1 MEVKLYSKIVII
13 LLFNIFCTQPKLHSQ
28 VPDRDTIIQLI
39 EQNKLECYD
48 FENYY
53 NSQCLE
59 RWVEVFLRI
68 QNNFFNPDSALV
80 QYFAGNKDY
89 IFYTSS
95 NQTLYTDQ
103 EEYYDAFYLKK
114 YFYNDYLLSSTFKDS
129 SYNARLD
136 FALSHNKKWWLKN
149 LARQLTIQEIVN
161 LFIYRG
167 EKSTILLDIVNNR
180 DTNDWLLFYSSVI
193 SLLRS
198 QVPTYGTFIS
208 LITEKKNSQLDS
220 IFIIEKSYFENNRD
234 TTNSLHNFI
243 WDHKFTRNAIV
254 RDSIKNAEWERKK
267 AIRNDS
273 IREAMLKEQLEPPT
287 EEEYLATLD
296 STKKVQYFASRDTT
310 LWYDGSIFTGD
321 DGTNFNTWSND
332 SLLLKLRSLNPDSLY
347 VVCNKKLAQMNGS
360 IPVFHLRKIC
370 QIIGDRILNGSLVLS
385 PDDSVFLHQLVEY
398 YASQYADTLNYRHHF
413 DLTEESKVQL
423 LRLWPLLP
431 AHIISWI
438 ERPEFMYHALAA
450 GMLVCLFN
458 EDLVDALIYKMDHP
472 ANATELA
479 MKRSYFDM
487 LELLYFYKEP
497 SAESHGIFLPPRRPL
512 RNYQQT
518 QDWIDRLIEPAR
530 IRHGISEVK

>member
-1 MEVKLYSKIVII
+1 MEVRVYLNIFII
-13 LLFNIFCTQPKLHSQ
+13 LAIHLLIIPTKIISQ
-28 VPDRDTIIQLI
+28 VPDRDTIISLI
-39 EQNKLECYD
+39 EQNKLECFD
-48 FENYY
+48 FETYY
-53 NSQCLE
+53 EGLCSE
-59 RWVEVFLRI
+59 RWVEVFQRL
-68 QNNFFNPDSALV
+68 QNNYFTPDSMLM
-80 QYFAGNKDY
+80 QYFEENKDY
-89 IFYTSS
+89 IFYTAS

-114 YFYNDYLLSSTFKDS
+114 YMYNDYLLSSTFKDS
-129 SYNARLD
+129 SYSTRLD
-136 FALSHNKKWWLKN
+136 FALSHSKKWWLKN
-149 LARQLTIQEIVN
+149 LTRELTIQDIVN
-161 LFIYRG
+161 LFINRE
-167 EKSTILLDIVNNR
+167 EKSTILLDMVNKR
-180 DTNDWLLFYSSVI
+180 DTNDWLLFYSNVI
-193 SLLRS
+193 TILRS
-198 QVPTYGTFIS
+198 KIPTYGTFIS
-208 LITEKKNSQLDS
+208 LIAEKQNNQLDS
-220 IFIIEKSYFENNRD
+220 IFIIEKTYFENNRD
-234 TTNSLHNFI
+234 TTNELHNFI
-243 WDHKFTRNAIV
+243 WDHKFTRNAII
-254 RDSIKNAEWERKK
+254 RDSLKNVEWEKEK

-273 IREAMLKEQLEPPT
+273 IREAMLQEQSDPPT
-287 EEEYLATLD
+287 EEEYLSTLD
-296 STKKVQYFASRDTT
+296 STKKVQYYASRDTT
-310 LWYDGSIFTGD
+310 LWYDVRVFTGD

-332 SLLLKLRSLNPDSLY
+332 SLLIKLRSLNPDSLY
-347 VVCNKKLAQMNGS
+347 NVCNKKLAQMNGS

-385 PDDSVFLHQLVEY
+385 SNDSLFLHQLVEY

-413 DLTEESKVQL
+413 DLTEESKAQL

-450 GMLVCLFN
+450 GMLVCIFN
-458 EDLVDALIYKMDHP
+458 EDLVNALIYKMDHP
-472 ANATELA
+472 ANATEVA